1 MPPITVC
8 APQRY
13 RVEFHYI
20 NVNDCLSNCQP
31 WIVPHSSQGYGLLP
45 YCRLRLPP
53 QSHYMCRSFRPHPLD
68 SINHRPIFRNHSHFQ
83 HFVRYRRYM
92 FFSAFQLSLSTVHC
106 FNNDTHPTAGSR
118 TLLFPDIVCS
128 ITNYAIVGIF
138 AKMIFRLVF
147 DSPSIRGHLQADNLT
162 ENKFASAESSTPLP
176 FVRFVHRQMDSNTS
190 PAPRRSSRSVP
201 LDSCRSYDTTDTLSY
216 IHIFDILLRTCHMSG
231 RLLWFLLT
239 SRTSRTEVGYAAAP

>member
-1 MPPITVC
+1 
-8 APQRY
+8 
-13 RVEFHYI
+13 
-20 NVNDCLSNCQP
+20 
-31 WIVPHSSQGYGLLP
+31 
-45 YCRLRLPP
+45 
-53 QSHYMCRSFRPHPLD
+53 MCRSFRPHPLD

-128 ITNYAIVGIF
+128 IADYAIVVIITLAGSRF
-138 AKMIFRLVF
+138 PTMSTSVRFGWFPAYRFT
-147 DSPSIRGHLQADNLT
+147 PIRGHLQADNLT
-162 ENKFASAESSTPLP
+162 ESKFASAESSAPLP

-190 PAPRRSSRSVP
+190 PASRRSSRSVP

-216 IHIFDILLRTCHMSG
+216 IHTLDILLRTCHMSG
-231 RLLWFLLT
+231 RLL
-239 SRTSRTEVGYAAAP
+239 